1 MNVTLVMFMMKH
13 LTNALTKMNVWT
25 LRIHAEEMPSAQILL
40 AVSSVL
46 VQKVTNWIILEE
58 YAQTS
63 MSVWKEVLQSVKME
77 YVLIWK
83 EASNVLAMKD
93 LYCQLLGILVW
104 T

>member
-13 LTNALTKMNVWT
+13 RTNALTKMNVWT
-25 LRIHAEEMPSAQILL
+25 LKIHAKAMPNAQILL

-58 YAQTS
+58 YAQIS
-63 MSVWKEVLQSVKME
+63 MSVWKEVLQSAKME

-83 EASNVLAMKD
+83 GASNVLAMKD

>member
-25 LRIHAEEMPSAQILL
+25 LRIHAKEMPSAQILL

>member
-1 MNVTLVMFMMKH
+1 
-13 LTNALTKMNVWT
+13 
-25 LRIHAEEMPSAQILL
+25 MPSAQILL